1 MPSTRTLMSVETA
14 FLSPQPRHD
23 EIRISLLVVH
33 STEGASRSARS
44 ATTPGRG
51 PLMAAR
57 VILDHTTDPN
67 SRTASQPWSNVP
79 DCRICGRHRL
89 VSDGPM
95 KFCAANPRTHQCGTK
110 SYFGGMTGTWAGSTR
125 DCDIAN
131 KVFRRPA
138 TVSAVLV
145 PAWLCR
151 PRTRQRLARN
161 VCVPQ

>member
-79 DCRICGRHRL
+79 D
-89 VSDGPM
+89 
-95 KFCAANPRTHQCGTK
+95 
-110 SYFGGMTGTWAGSTR
+110 
-125 DCDIAN
+125 
-131 KVFRRPA
+131 
-138 TVSAVLV
+138 
-145 PAWLCR
+145 
-151 PRTRQRLARN
+151 
-161 VCVPQ
+161 